1 LWPHLGDWRGTLIH
15 ELAHVAVYR
24 WRAFISKDYRKE
36 GLFKSYCGENLR
48 ASLIKE
54 QSFMEG
60 HHGPR
65 FQKALLSLVK
75 RTIREFGEEIPEDD
89 VFWKTLKFELETF
102 MK

>member
-1 LWPHLGDWRGTLIH
+1 LIH

-24 WRAFISKDYRKE
+24 WRAFTTKNYKKQ
-36 GLFKSYCGENLR
+36 GLFKGYPGENLR
-48 ASLIKE
+48 ASIIKE
-54 QSFMEG
+54 QLTVES

-102 MK
+102 IK